1 MSPNDQTPTPTPY
14 DARLADPRLL
24 VGSRTKLRRER
35 EGYLRRDADL
45 GPRLAAADAL
55 ARAGHAYLHSA
66 FGDFQAI
73 ETLRL
78 ALAAYEATKEG
89 AQ

>member
-14 DARLADPRLL
+14 DARLADPHLL
-24 VGSRTKLRRER
+24 VGSRTKLLRER
-35 EGYLRRDADL
+35 EGYLRARADVA
-45 GPRLAAADAL
+45 PQLAAADAL

-78 ALAAYEATKEG
+78 AIAAYEASKEG
-89 AQ
+89 AK